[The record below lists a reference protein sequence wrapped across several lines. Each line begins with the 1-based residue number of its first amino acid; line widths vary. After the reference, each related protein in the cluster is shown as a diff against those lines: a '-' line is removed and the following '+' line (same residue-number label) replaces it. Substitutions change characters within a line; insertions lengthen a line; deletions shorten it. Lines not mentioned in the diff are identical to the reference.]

1 MVDYSAIYVAGSV
14 FDKYMCVCVCV
25 CVHSQIEELGTH
37 LRGCLALARSS
48 VCIHTHAYT
57 PE

>member
-1 MVDYSAIYVAGSV
+1 MVDYSAIYAAGSV
-14 FDKYMCVCVCV
+14 YDKYMCMCVYL
-25 CVHSQIEELGTH
+25 HSQIEELGTH

-48 VCIHTHAYT
+48 VCTYTHAHT